1 MREEELK
8 KRLSNLEK
16 QNSILK
22 TRVDVLEERWMAFG
36 YRIDIDSEL
45 LE

>member
-8 KRLSNLEK
+8 KRLSILER
-16 QNSILK
+16 NNILLSE
-22 TRVDVLEERWMAFG
+22 RIAVLEERWMAFG

-45 LE
+45 LD